1 MAALTD
7 LQHAPMLLSTLMGSD
22 PRLLLVR
29 AVAWLVPDTLT
40 SHPSDPRYID
50 FDYDAED
57 EFAVGMYVCRQCFPV
72 VYAGVIQ
79 LQWQGATE
87 RTLERYLLEGISA
100 QLVVP
105 LQDLDELRYGP
116 PIDFCGVYLHLLE
129 AEDADNPPYNR
140 LLPIFAHFG
149 LREGGD
155 ESADVQDV
163 ALLTGRVL
171 IHSLNE
177 RNARVYQDLS
187 NLLMWMFSLSG
198 NTAVDY
204 TTEAFWENGYDMPQ
218 WSADDLAL
226 INDINQEAHD
236 LIDSAFNA
244 LTLLEMDTDVCRAF
258 TRNVK
263 AVSNAVRK
271 TLTHKENTHARI
283 RPIGGDPDPA
293 TFALYA
299 RWPERT

>member
-1 MAALTD
+1 
-7 LQHAPMLLSTLMGSD
+7 MLLSTLMGSE

-29 AVAWLVPDTLT
+29 AVAWLVPDSLT
-40 SHPSDPRYID
+40 ARPSDSRYID

-57 EFAVGMYVCRQCFPV
+57 EFAVGMYVCRTCFPA

-87 RTLERYLLEGISA
+87 RMLERYLLEGISA

-116 PIDFCGVYLHLLE
+116 PLDFCGVYLHLLE
-129 AEDADNPPYNR
+129 PEDAEYPPYSR

-155 ESADVQDV
+155 EAADIQDV
-163 ALLTGRVL
+163 ALTTARVL

-177 RNARVYQDLS
+177 RKAGIYQDVA

-204 TTEAFWENGYDMPQ
+204 TAEAFWENGYDMPQ
-218 WSADDLAL
+218 WSADDITL

-236 LIDSAFNA
+236 LIASALNALASLETDSALFRA
-244 LTLLEMDTDVCRAF
+244 L

-263 AVSNAVRK
+263 AVLNAVRK
-271 TLTHKENTHARI
+271 MLTHKENSDART

-293 TFALYA
+293 TFARYA